1 MSDRVQRT
9 GRPTRA
15 VRTRLAAAGLAIAA
29 VSLTGCA
36 TIPAISEQYTP
47 GVGTNV
53 TQQDAMLRALVIVVK
68 DGQGVLTGAALSSVG
83 DSITAIS
90 IKALDQND
98 APAGDVKV
106 STSSIQLPTDTL
118 VQLAPQVQVSS
129 PQLVPGLM
137 AELKV
142 TFAKAG
148 ETTLLVP
155 VVSNTHPD
163 YKNVQ
168 LG

>member
-1 MSDRVQRT
+1 
-9 GRPTRA
+9 
-15 VRTRLAAAGLAIAA
+15 
-29 VSLTGCA
+29 
-36 TIPAISEQYTP
+36 
-47 GVGTNV
+47 
-53 TQQDAMLRALVIVVK
+53 MLRWC
-68 DGQGVLTGAALSSVG
+68 
-83 DSITAIS
+83 
-90 IKALDQND
+90 
-98 APAGDVKV
+98 PR
-106 STSSIQLPTDTL
+106 DT
-118 VQLAPQVQVSS
+118 
-129 PQLVPGLM
+129 LVPGLM